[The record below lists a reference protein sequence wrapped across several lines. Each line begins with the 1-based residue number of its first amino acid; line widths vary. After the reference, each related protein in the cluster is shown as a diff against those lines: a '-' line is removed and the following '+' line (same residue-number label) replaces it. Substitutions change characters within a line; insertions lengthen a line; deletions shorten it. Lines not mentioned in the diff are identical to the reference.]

1 MMASSMT
8 SSSTP
13 QGGARPVPVPRPRA
27 PTLAFVPYRHTHWW
41 WPAIVYSSYGEAM
54 EERYDTMSWK
64 ARNLLLWK
72 MYEQHRVNRT
82 RFLEGSL
89 DQHTS
94 SSNTTMCVAQLLGYQ
109 DLWVEFDSTQQKH
122 MLTYVMEALAQREKL
137 PSEIQNVYDLAFEQL
152 KLLLTYD
159 DPSCTNSSVT
169 AVTDGSSTIIK
180 SLDDILSMGTKLYP
194 DGATTTQMTTT
205 MTTTMTTMQTT
216 MMTTTTTKTTDA
228 NRNVE
233 HQPHPRKRRKKRMS
247 RLTASQRAQRSRDN
261 FYVFR
266 VLWPR
271 LKEDGWTLVRAGNPL
286 YDWYY
291 IPPATKDGTHN
302 DTNDAVKNGVMGVD
316 YFTSTDH
323 VIEWARRTNYR
334 SSVGVTT
341 SSDDSS

>member
-1 MMASSMT
+1 MASSMT
-8 SSSTP
+8 SSSSP
-13 QGGARPVPVPRPRA
+13 KGGARPAVPRPRA

-54 EERYDTMSWK
+54 EERYDTMSWE
-64 ARNLLLWK
+64 ARNLLVWK

-89 DQHTS
+89 DQHT

-159 DPSCTNSSVT
+159 DPSYTNSSVT
-169 AVTDGSSTIIK
+169 AVTDGSSTIMK

-194 DGATTTQMTTT
+194 DGATTTMMTTT
-205 MTTTMTTMQTT
+205 TTMQTT
-216 MMTTTTTKTTDA
+216 MTTTTTTTKTTDA

-233 HQPHPRKRRKKRMS
+233 HQPPHPRKRRKKRMS

-302 DTNDAVKNGVMGVD
+302 NTNDAVKNGVMGVD